1 MSKVIELKEVS
12 KKFGERTI
20 YDHINLCINEGECV
34 GFVGEN
40 GSGKSVLFQLISGLL
55 PVDSGTIK
63 VGGEVLGEN
72 RDFPENVGILINEP
86 GYVGYCSGYQNLQM
100 LAEIR
105 GIVGNDEIKSTME
118 LVGLRDKD
126 KTPVRK
132 YSMGMK
138 QKLGIAQAIMEGQ
151 SIIILDEPYNAL
163 DYKTNHEITKILER
177 LKEEGKTLLL
187 TSHQHGYLRK
197 LCDTLYCIHE
207 HDIVPFTEELQ
218 KEYFGDIPEH
228 I

>member
-1 MSKVIELKEVS
+1 MSKIIELKQVS
-12 KKFGERTI
+12 KKFNQKEI
-20 YDHINLCINEGECV
+20 YNNISLSIREGECV

-55 PVDSGTIK
+55 PADSGTVK
-63 VGGEVLGEN
+63 VGNEVLGEN

-86 GYVGYCSGYQNLQM
+86 GYIEYYSGYKNLQL

-105 GIVGNDEIKSTME
+105 NVVGDEEIQKTME
-118 LVGLRDKD
+118 LVGLDYKD

-163 DYKTNHEITKILER
+163 DYKTNHEITKILEQ
-177 LKEEGKTLLL
+177 LKNNGKTLLL
-187 TSHQHGYLRK
+187 TSHQHGYLSK

-207 HDIVPFTEELQ
+207 NKLIPFTEELQ
-218 KEYFGDIPEH
+218 KEYFEI
-228 I
+228 

>member
-1 MSKVIELKEVS
+1 MSKIIELKQVS
-12 KKFGERTI
+12 KKFNHKEI
-20 YDHINLCINEGECV
+20 YNNISLSIEEGECV

-55 PVDSGTIK
+55 PADSGTVK
-63 VGGEVLGEN
+63 VGNEVLGEN
-72 RDFPENVGILINEP
+72 RDFPANVGILINEP
-86 GYVGYCSGYQNLQM
+86 GYIEYYSGYKNLQL

-105 GIVGNDEIKSTME
+105 NVVGGEEIQKTME
-118 LVGLRDKD
+118 LVGLDYKD

-163 DYKTNHEITKILER
+163 DYKTNHEITRILEQ
-177 LKEEGKTLLL
+177 LKNNGKTLLL
-187 TSHQHGYLRK
+187 TSHQHGYLNK

-207 HDIVPFTEELQ
+207 SKIIPFTEELQ
-218 KEYFGDIPEH
+218 KEYFEI
-228 I
+228 

>member
-1 MSKVIELKEVS
+1 MSKIIELKEVS
-12 KKFGERTI
+12 KRFGERTL

-55 PVDSGTIK
+55 PADSGIIK

-118 LVGLRDKD
+118 LVGLCHKD

-163 DYKTNHEITKILER
+163 DYKTNYEITKILER

-207 HDIVPFTEELQ
+207 NDIVPFTEKLQ
-218 KEYFGDIPEH
+218 KQYFGEIRE
-228 I
+228 II